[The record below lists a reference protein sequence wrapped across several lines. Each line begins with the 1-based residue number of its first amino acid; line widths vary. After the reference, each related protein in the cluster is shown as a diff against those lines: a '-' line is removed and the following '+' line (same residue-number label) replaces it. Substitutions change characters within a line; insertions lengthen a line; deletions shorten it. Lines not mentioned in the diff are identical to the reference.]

1 MAGADLESVF
11 RKLAIQ
17 FQVTESNFLL
27 LVDSGISTASEMAHR
42 IDKESLEEILEN
54 RIRSYKA
61 WRDDEDQ
68 TILVWSRDDE
78 QDPDSAEIEA
88 WATFKTGQEAGAI
101 RRLFSQCQLL
111 AQSAAKKELGE
122 GTTPKV
128 TSMEMVELAKKAL
141 EARVF
146 SAELTESETP
156 GPLCLTDVRRN
167 YSTGGNH
174 VWMT

>member
-54 RIRSYKA
+54 RIRVFKA
-61 WRDDEDQ
+61 WRDDDDP

-78 QDPDSAEIEA
+78 QDEDSAEIEA

-101 RRLFSQCQLL
+101 RRLFSQC
-111 AQSAAKKELGE
+111 
-122 GTTPKV
+122 
-128 TSMEMVELAKKAL
+128 
-141 EARVF
+141 
-146 SAELTESETP
+146 
-156 GPLCLTDVRRN
+156 
-167 YSTGGNH
+167 
-174 VWMT
+174 